1 MSASVS
7 MKKPIHV
14 AINGSPFD
22 PIDKPMHVATNS
34 IFLQ

>member
-1 MSASVS
+1 MQVFL

-14 AINGSPFD
+14 AINGSPLD
-22 PIDKPMHVATNS
+22 PMDKPMHVATHS

>member
-1 MSASVS
+1 MSASFS

-22 PIDKPMHVATNS
+22 PMDKLMHVATNS
-34 IFLQ
+34 NFLQ

>member
-1 MSASVS
+1 MRVSVP

-22 PIDKPMHVATNS
+22 PIDKPMRIATNS